1 MKYFQKAFTLIEV
14 MIVLA
19 ILGILIAVAIPAMN
33 DYKCRK
39 KHGFEYCQAKRAE
52 QMKVRQ
58 PEPTSQCVHGYVVL
72 KNGQQLIGTDGK
84 PVTCF

>member
-19 ILGILIAVAIPAMN
+19 ILGILIATAIPAMN
-33 DYKCRK
+33 DYKCRQ

-52 QMKVRQ
+52 RTKGQQ

-72 KNGQQLIGTDGK
+72 KNGQQLISTDGK